1 MKISIRKWLEECLKF
16 WVSGHLGKHPIPFVA
31 QSPQLP
37 WLPWQRKRLKLAEAI
52 YGSQSKINPKTGRL
66 RAERHLNH
74 TVPVAESTSLWHKNH
89 QIGRWLSCFMQC
101 ILFSTIC
108 SNLDVSFELCRYWSL
123 SGRAPLLIHSL
134 SHRSREFLML
144 VFTLRLLQHRWCH
157 DAHDVNLR
165 FIHWARP
172 HHSLHPLD
180 GEVHHSHPARW
191 QALLVFFLH
200 FHVFELRFS
209 CISASSSRAR
219 LIAPVTKKK
228 QFQWCF
234 KFKQTLFD
242 EFICA
247 SWMNLSHLGWSA
259 TSTGPGPSS
268 AATHWVELKWPYGGH
283 VAFFWKPKDICRR
296 IP

>member
-1 MKISIRKWLEECLKF
+1 MLHAMHIF
-16 WVSGHLGKHPIPFVA
+16 FNHLF
-31 QSPQLP
+31 
-37 WLPWQRKRLKLAEAI
+37 
-52 YGSQSKINPKTGRL
+52 N
-66 RAERHLNH
+66 
-74 TVPVAESTSLWHKNH
+74 
-89 QIGRWLSCFMQC
+89 F
-101 ILFSTIC
+101 
-108 SNLDVSFELCRYWSL
+108 DVSFELCCYWSL

-144 VFTLRLLQHRWCH
+144 VFTLRLLQHKWCH

-247 SWMNLSHLGWSA
+247 SWMNFSHLGWSA

-283 VAFFWKPKDICRR
+283 VAIYRNLKIFVEGFRNFNSYNFEKKLPQFQHRIIKITTTSTSELHCSQLSTFFKHFSSHRLALRR
-296 IP
+296 LKTWIFLRRKM